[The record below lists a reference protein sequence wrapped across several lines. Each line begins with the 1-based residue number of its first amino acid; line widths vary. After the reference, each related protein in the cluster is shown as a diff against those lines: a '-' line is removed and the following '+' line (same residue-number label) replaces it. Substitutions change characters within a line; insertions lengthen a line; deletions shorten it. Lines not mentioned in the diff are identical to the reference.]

1 MSGHESRP
9 LTDIRAV
16 VVTAA
21 GDRFATGADDGSIRL
36 WTTVPFRR
44 LDAVSAHTG
53 GTLALAL
60 DEAGGQLFSAGRDGR
75 ILRWKVSENGLT
87 RAGELKGLRG
97 YKPVRGLAISSER
110 VAAASDDG
118 SLRTCDQSGEGGFT
132 EKLDLEPRTIAFLP
146 GGDKLVVAGTRGH
159 VGVAQVWRVTATVEP
174 LAEVKLEGC
183 EFIRCAVV
191 ADRRFVLLGGD
202 GGSVACWD
210 VETWMVETLRTDQP
224 DVVHAMAMRGPGEF
238 VAGGSDGA
246 LRQWNIRDKLS
257 RRFPDVS
264 SSGILALA
272 VAPGSDPLT
281 MVVAGGNG
289 ALTRYQDDHVLDRQF
304 SGHVGAVRAIAVSAE
319 DDLVATGGTD
329 RVIRLWNRKG
339 DSEAELDEH
348 TGAVTAIATWPGDR
362 AQLVSGGEDH
372 RIIVWD
378 RFRKAPVNKVPM
390 DHGAKVW
397 AVAVDPQGRRIYSG
411 GNDGK
416 VVVWN
421 ATTHKRIGQPWVVA
435 ERAVSAIA
443 LSGDGE
449 YAVFGSD
456 DGRVIFRE
464 LRRNGGGSAKTFVV
478 PDGAQ
483 IHTVALDHDGQIAVA
498 GSGSGVITV
507 WDTVNGALV
516 CDPIQ
521 TGHGDVRKVLLSPA
535 GGSIISCGEDGSVER
550 WDRKTGVS
558 LGNVFPDFVDA
569 VETIALMPEGKVI
582 VAGGGDGEL
591 ELVST
596 AEYGSSLTDA
606 GHASPGEQ
614 RPAQR
619 PHPFLTGDNATVH
632 DLIGTSSDVWSIAE
646 LLAARQTQGPVSVA
660 LLGEWGSGKS
670 SLILQV
676 EAFVRKLAAG
686 ARDKPAPFWLAG
698 IRQVRFNAWHYSDD
712 HLWTGLIEQLLSALR
727 AEKAAPDATNGAGL
741 KKDRDDLLRLQGGLK
756 EHLKAAKDAQTSVV
770 RRNEH
775 LGRALAAVAAY
786 DAKRENKQMAVAVQ
800 AIRKGQTGVR
810 WLFRS
815 RTALLVALLLGTA
828 VAAPI
833 LIPALAG
840 WVVTAATLVTAMATS
855 LTKTYSWWKKRT
867 RELTEKLTE
876 RAEGLEKALAD
887 NTEQLKQTDPEF
899 LLDKLADELSLP
911 DRYQHFRGLTGYVH
925 QDLSKFT
932 EALEGVAAAGKRAK
946 IDRIVLYIDDLDR
959 CAPERVSEVLHAVNL
974 LMAFP
979 VFAVV
984 VAVDPPALFEALRS
998 ARAVT
1003 VDESRQRSFDL
1014 GLLDKVFNLAF
1025 AVQPLG
1031 DRGGRYLRQLV
1042 SDLGTVA
1049 EDDHEPA
1056 AAEPAET
1063 GGAAPASPRTAT
1075 AVAGMRSLS
1084 APEPVQTPP
1093 HLPPISHEELDLLAS
1108 LTSILPGPRAVKKL
1122 SNIYRLILAGEFDR
1136 RIELLNGD
1144 YRVAA
1149 VLAAGLVRSPEQ
1161 FASLIRHLSTVQLCP
1176 SDHHRDVVGVLQRCG
1191 NGCAELADV
1200 LATEIAK
1207 LPRESRCPERYKSWS
1222 VKIARYGFATYQ
1234 HYVAS

>member
-1 MSGHESRP
+1 MPGHEARP

-36 WTTVPFRR
+36 WTTEPFRR
-44 LDAVSAHTG
+44 LDAVSAHAG

-60 DEAGGQLFSAGRDGR
+60 DETGDRLFSAGHDGR
-75 ILRWKVSENGLT
+75 VLRWEVSEEGLT

-97 YKPVRGLAISSER
+97 YKPVRGLAISPER
-110 VAAASDDG
+110 VAAVSDDG
-118 SLRTCDQSGEGGFT
+118 SLRTCDQTGHGGFT

-146 GGDKLVVAGTRGH
+146 GGDKVVVAGTRGH

-174 LAEVKLEGC
+174 LAEVKLDGC
-183 EFIRCAVV
+183 EFIRCVVV

-210 VETWMVETLRTDQP
+210 VETWMLDTLRTGQP
-224 DVVHAMAMRGPGEF
+224 DVVHAMAMRGPDEF

-257 RRFPDVS
+257 RRFPEVS

-304 SGHVGAVRAIAVSAE
+304 SGHVGAVRAIAVSTE

-329 RVIRLWNRKG
+329 RIIRLWNRKG
-339 DSEAELDEH
+339 DAEAELDEH

-362 AQLVSGGEDH
+362 AQLVSGGEDCK
-372 RIIVWD
+372 IIVWD
-378 RFRKAPVNKVPM
+378 RFGQAPVNTVPM

-397 AVAVDPQGRRIYSG
+397 AVAVDPRGKRIYSG

-443 LSGDGE
+443 LSGNGE

-483 IHTVALDHDGQIAVA
+483 IHTVALDHAGRIAVA

-507 WDTVNGALV
+507 WDTVHSELV
-516 CDPIQ
+516 CGPLQ
-521 TGHGDVRKVLLSPA
+521 TGHGDVRKVLLSPLD
-535 GGSIISCGEDGSVER
+535 GSIISCGEDGSVER
-550 WDRKTGVS
+550 WDQKTGVS

-569 VETIALMPEGKVI
+569 VETIALMPDGEVI
-582 VAGGGDGEL
+582 VAGGGDGAL
-591 ELVST
+591 ELVRT
-596 AEYGSSLTDA
+596 AEYSSPIDA
-606 GHASPGEQ
+606 RHSSPGEQ
-614 RPAQR
+614 PTAQR
-619 PHPFLTGDNATVH
+619 PHPFLAGDNATGQ
-632 DLIGTSSDVWSIAE
+632 DLIGTNSDVWSIAE
-646 LLAARQTQGPVSVA
+646 LLAARQTQAPVSVA

-676 EAFVRKLAAG
+676 EAFVRELAAG

-712 HLWTGLIEQLLSALR
+712 HLWTGLIERLLAALR
-727 AEKAAPDATNGAGL
+727 AEKAAPDATSSAGL
-741 KKDRDDLLRLQGGLK
+741 KEERDDLLRLQRELK
-756 EHLKAAKDAQTSVV
+756 EHLKAAKDAQVSAVQ
-770 RRNEH
+770 RNEH
-775 LGRALAAVAAY
+775 LGRALMVVAAF
-786 DAKRENKQMAVAVQ
+786 DAKRDKKQIADAVQ

-815 RTALLVALLLGTA
+815 WTALLVPVLLGTA

-833 LIPALAG
+833 LVPALAG
-840 WVVTAATLVTAMATS
+840 WVVTAAASVTAGVTS
-855 LTKTYSWWKKRT
+855 LTKAYSWWKKRT
-867 RELTEKLTE
+867 HELTEKLAK
-876 RAEGLEKALAD
+876 RAEDLDKALVD
-887 NTEQLKQTDPEF
+887 KTDELKQTDPEF

-911 DRYQHFRGLTGYVH
+911 DRYQHFRGLTGYIH

-946 IDRIVLYIDDLDR
+946 IERIVLYVDDLDR
-959 CAPERVSEVLHAVNL
+959 CVPERVVEVLHAVNL
-974 LMAFP
+974 LMTFP
-979 VFAVV
+979 IFAVV

-998 ARAVT
+998 ARTVA
-1003 VDESRQRSFDL
+1003 VDELRQRSLDL

-1031 DRGGRYLRQLV
+1031 DRGGHYLRQLV

-1056 AAEPAET
+1056 AAEPSET
-1063 GGAAPASPRTAT
+1063 GGAAPEPPRTTA

-1084 APEPVQTPP
+1084 PPEPVQTPP

-1136 RIELLNGD
+1136 RTELLDGD

-1161 FASLIRHLSTVQLCP
+1161 FAALIRHLSTIRPCP
-1176 SDHHRDVVGVLQRCG
+1176 GDQHRDVVDVLRRCS
-1191 NGCAELADV
+1191 NGCAELAGV
-1200 LATEIAK
+1200 LATEIVK
-1207 LPRESRCPERYKSWS
+1207 LPRESRCPERYKRWS
-1222 VKIARYGFATYQ
+1222 VKIARYGFATYR